1 MTTYAT
7 WWIREGITRAIA
19 NGGRTI
25 RLPVHVYYQVGK
37 VRQAAG
43 RHLQAHAGSP
53 MIAELA
59 ARTQLP
65 AEKVRELM
73 QLSHEP
79 VSLDEPIGDGE
90 TLLGELLEDRAT
102 RQPLDAVIERD
113 ITERVTE
120 ALATLTPLEAHVL
133 RHRYGI
139 GTNEEYTF
147 KKVAQDLGITK
158 ERVRQIEVKALASL
172 RQLRLL
178 QGLTDVSGFGGSTYG

>member
-1 MTTYAT
+1 
-7 WWIREGITRAIA
+7 
-19 NGGRTI
+19 
-25 RLPVHVYYQVGK
+25 
-37 VRQAAG
+37 
-43 RHLQAHAGSP
+43 

-65 AEKVRELM
+65 AEKVRELL

-90 TLLGELLEDRAT
+90 TLLGELLEDRAAV
-102 RQPLDAVIERD
+102 QPLDAVIERD
-113 ITERVTE
+113 LAEIVTQ
-120 ALATLTPLEAHVL
+120 ALATLTPREAHVL

-139 GTNEEYTF
+139 GTDEEHTL
-147 KKVAQDLGITK
+147 KKVAQDLGVTSK
-158 ERVRQIEVKALASL
+158 SVRQIEVKALAAL